1 MDNQNIPQIRVVAV
15 IEDDWMKIIDINE
28 YPPPDNIVVDGIDFV
43 LKSIHRGDH
52 KPVCASRVSSIGCWY
67 ERS

>member
-28 YPPPDNIVVDGIDFV
+28 YPPPDNIIVDGIDFV
-43 LKSIHRGDH
+43 LKSIHRGNSNLS
-52 KPVCASRVSSIGCWY
+52 VQVESQV
-67 ERS
+67 